1 VNRRS
6 AIFKAA
12 AGCLV
17 GAGCLWLALRKVSL
31 GEVVVALHGFDAR
44 YLIAAVAVS
53 LTIQVFRA
61 WRWRIE
67 LTPLRPLPFALLW
80 QVVSVAYMMINVL
93 PFRLGEPVRPIL
105 LSWKTALPIPAIVG
119 NWMFEKMMDAAALVL
134 IVHVTLMMA
143 DLPTWAHRAS
153 SFSLA
158 TFLILLAVVVAVWL
172 RGERFFDATLAR
184 LLPAHACA
192 KTRQVVLGAR
202 DGLRILPDRRLVAT
216 VFVVTLALWMLPI
229 LSSWLLLRGFGLAL
243 PVAAPFVIFVCVGLG
258 TALPNPPGMFGVF
271 QIAAVVA
278 LGLFQVPKSEALAYG
293 IVLNAVQF
301 FTLLAQGLVAL
312 PMLGVEVGA
321 LTRAAVD
328 DAGAASACQSRSTA
342 TR

>member
-1 VNRRS
+1 MNRRRTTS
-6 AIFKAA
+6 KIAV
-12 AGCLV
+12 GCIV
-17 GAGCLWLALRKVSL
+17 GVGCLWLALRKVSL
-31 GEVVVALHGFDAR
+31 GEVATALHGFDAR

-61 WRWRIE
+61 WRWQIE
-67 LTPLRPLPFALLW
+67 LTPLRRLPFSLLW

-105 LSWKTALPIPAIVG
+105 LSWKTGLPIPAIVG
-119 NWMFEKMMDAAALVL
+119 NWVFEKMMDAAALVL
-134 IVHVTLMMA
+134 IIHLTLVMS
-143 DLPTWAHRAS
+143 DLPPWAHRAS
-153 SFSLA
+153 GVSLA
-158 TFLILLAVVVAVWL
+158 TFLVLLTFVGAVWL

-184 LLPAHACA
+184 LLPAPACA
-192 KTRQVVLGAR
+192 RTRAVLLGAR
-202 DGLRILPDRRLVAT
+202 DGLQILPDHRLVAC
-216 VFVVTLALWMLPI
+216 VFLVTLVLWTLPI
-229 LSSWLLLRGFGLAL
+229 LSSWLLLRGFGLTL
-243 PVAAPFVIFVCVGLG
+243 PLAAPFVIFVCIGLG

-278 LGLFQVPKSEALAYG
+278 LGLFNVHKSEAVAYG

-301 FTLLAQGLVAL
+301 FTLVAQGLVAL
-312 PMLGVEVGA
+312 PLVGVGLGA

-328 DAGAASACQSRSTA
+328 ESETIGACETRPPA